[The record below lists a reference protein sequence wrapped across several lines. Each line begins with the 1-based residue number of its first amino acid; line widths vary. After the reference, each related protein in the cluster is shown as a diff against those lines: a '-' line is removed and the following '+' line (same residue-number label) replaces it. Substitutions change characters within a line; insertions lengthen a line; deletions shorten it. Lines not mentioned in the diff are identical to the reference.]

1 MDGQRA
7 MQLSSDPF
15 LGYTTIDGRDYLVRQ
30 LNDHKASLDLEGLTA
45 GSLLGYAD
53 VCGELFARG
62 HARAGDPVTIA
73 AYLGTSDRFDR
84 AILSFA
90 RAYADKTEKD
100 WTALR
105 KSKEWGLLKKS
116 LKKD

>member
-7 MQLSSDPF
+7 MQFTSDPF
-15 LGYTTIDGRDYLVRQ
+15 LGYTTLEGRDYLVRQ
-30 LNDHKASLDLEGLTA
+30 LNDHKASLELKELTA
-45 GSLLGYAD
+45 SSLLGYAD

-73 AYLGTSDRFDR
+73 AYLGASDRFDQ

-90 RAYADKTEKD
+90 RAYADKTERD
-100 WTALR
+100 W
-105 KSKEWGLLKKS
+105 KLLKEA
-116 LKKD
+116 LKKE